1 MYAVR
6 PMALDRGTASQTIG
20 VGMLGLGTVGM
31 EVARRLITEWHL
43 LTARTGGT
51 TPVLRAVAVHD
62 TSRERDLD
70 LKNVRLTDTA
80 TSVVDDPDV
89 AIVVEVMGGTDPAT
103 ALIDR
108 ALSGGKTVVTAN
120 KAVIAAE
127 GQRLWQAAAAHGAG
141 LWFEAAVGAG
151 LPIVALLRD
160 SLRGDRISSIDAI
173 INGTTNVILTRM
185 RTDGVTFATAL
196 ADAQARGFAEA
207 DPSADVEGWD
217 AAQKL
222 VIMSRLAFNLDL
234 TVADV
239 DVVGIGALDRIDLGY
254 TGQLGYAVKL
264 VAHAERRG
272 RDAVQLRVRP
282 TAVPGSHP
290 LFGVNGAG
298 NAVLLASDLAQ
309 TVSIGGVGAGGE
321 STASAVV
328 SDVVNAVVRRGAQP
342 QPPPAADAVVLD
354 AEEYD
359 VAGYIRLRI
368 TGTDEARELVLQAL
382 EDRGVPVDDAVDK
395 PPVDG
400 PTPQLIVLTGTAPRA
415 VHDRAI
421 ETLDSLAV
429 VREVACALDRIA
441 Q

>member
-1 MYAVR
+1 
-6 PMALDRGTASQTIG
+6 MALDHDTASPTIG
-20 VGMLGLGTVGM
+20 VGMLGLGTVGT

-51 TPVLRAVAVHD
+51 TPVLRAVAVRD
-62 TSRERDLD
+62 TSKERDVD
-70 LKNVRLTDTA
+70 LKNVRLTDDA
-80 TSVVDDPDV
+80 TGVVDDPDV

-103 ALIDR
+103 ALVDR
-108 ALSGGKTVVTAN
+108 ALAAGKTVVTAN

-160 SLRGDRISSIDAI
+160 SLRGDRIASIDAI

-185 RTDGVTFATAL
+185 RTDGVTLAAAL

-207 DPSADVEGWD
+207 DASADVDGWD

-222 VIMSRLAFNLDL
+222 VIISRLAFNLDL
-234 TVADV
+234 TLADV
-239 DVVGIGALDRIDLGY
+239 DVAGIGGLDRIDLGY
-254 TGQLGYAVKL
+254 SGQLGYAVKL

-290 LFGVNGAG
+290 LFGVDGAN

-309 TVSIGGVGAGGE
+309 TVSTGGVGAGGG

-342 QPPPAADAVVLD
+342 QPQQVAGAVVLD

-368 TGTDEARELVLQAL
+368 TDTDEARELVLQAL

-441 Q
+441 P

>member
-1 MYAVR
+1 
-6 PMALDRGTASQTIG
+6 MAGELAAPERVG
-20 VGMLGLGTVGM
+20 VGMLGLGTVGT

-51 TPVLRAVAVHD
+51 TPVLRAVAVRD
-62 TSRERDLD
+62 TSKERDLD
-70 LKNVRLTDTA
+70 LKNVRLTDNP

-103 ALIDR
+103 GLIDR
-108 ALSGGKTVVTAN
+108 ALSAGKTVVTAN
-120 KAVIAAE
+120 KAVIAAD
-127 GQRLWQAAAAHGAG
+127 GQRLWNAAAEHGAG
-141 LWFEAAVGAG
+141 LWFEAAVGGG

-185 RTDGVTFATAL
+185 REEGVTFATAL

-207 DPSADVEGWD
+207 DASADVDGWD

-222 VIMSRLAFNLDL
+222 VIMSRLAFNLSV
-234 TVADV
+234 TVDDV
-239 DVVGIGALDRIDLGY
+239 DVVGIGGLDRIDLGY

-264 VAHAERRG
+264 LAHAERRG

-290 LFGVNGAG
+290 LFGVNGAN
-298 NAVLLASDLAQ
+298 NAVLLASDLAH
-309 TVSIGGVGAGGE
+309 TVSMGGVGAGGE

-328 SDVVNAVVRRGAQP
+328 SDIVNAVVRRGSQP
-342 QPPPAADAVVLD
+342 LALPAADALILD

-368 TGTDEARELVLQAL
+368 TDTDEARELVLQAL
-382 EDRGVPVDDAVDK
+382 ADRGVPVDDAVDK

-400 PTPQLIVLTGTAPRA
+400 ASPQLIVLTGTAPRS
-415 VHDRAI
+415 VHDGAI

-441 Q
+441 P

>member
-1 MYAVR
+1 
-6 PMALDRGTASQTIG
+6 MAQQAPSPPQVG
-20 VGMLGLGTVGM
+20 VGMLGLGTVGS

-43 LTARTGGT
+43 LTARAGGI
-51 TPVLRAVAVHD
+51 TPVLRAVAVRD
-62 TSRERDLD
+62 TSKDRGLD
-70 LKNVRLTDTA
+70 LKNVRVSDNA
-80 TSVVDDPDV
+80 ASVVDDPQV
-89 AIVVEVMGGTDPAT
+89 AIVVEVMGGTEPAT
-103 ALIDR
+103 GLIDR
-108 ALSGGKTVVTAN
+108 ALAAGKTVVTAN
-120 KAVIAAE
+120 KAVIAAD
-127 GQRLWQAAAAHGAG
+127 GQRLWQAAAARGAG

-160 SLRGDRISSIDAI
+160 SLRGDRISTIDAI

-185 RTDGVTFATAL
+185 RTDGVTLAAAL

-207 DPSADVEGWD
+207 DASADVDGWD
-217 AAQKL
+217 AAHKL

-234 TVADV
+234 TVDDV
-239 DVVGIGALDRIDLGY
+239 DVVGIGGLDRIDLGY

-264 VAHAERRG
+264 VAHAERRE
-272 RDAVQLRVRP
+272 RDSVQLRVRP
-282 TAVPGSHP
+282 TAVARSHP
-290 LFGVNGAG
+290 LFGVDGSA

-309 TVSIGGVGAGGE
+309 TVSMGGVGAGGE

-328 SDVVNAVVRRGAQP
+328 SDIVNAVVRRGAHP
-342 QPPPAADAVVLD
+342 QPPPARDAVIRD

-359 VAGYIRLRI
+359 VAGYLRLRI
-368 TGTDEARELVLQAL
+368 TDTDEARELVLQAL
-382 EDRGVPVDDAVDK
+382 EDRGVPVDEAVDK

-400 PTPQLIVLTGTAPRA
+400 PSPQLLVLTGAAPRA

-441 Q
+441 P

>member
-6 PMALDRGTASQTIG
+6 PMADDRRTAQQTVG
-20 VGMLGLGTVGM
+20 VGMLGLGTVGT
-31 EVARRLITEWHL
+31 EVARRLITQWHL

-51 TPVLRAVAVHD
+51 TPVLRAVAVRD
-62 TSRERDLD
+62 TSKERDLD
-70 LKNVRLTDTA
+70 LKNVRLADNA
-80 TSVVDDPDV
+80 ASVVDDPDV

-103 ALIDR
+103 ALMDR
-108 ALSGGKTVVTAN
+108 ALAAGKTVITAN
-120 KAVIAAE
+120 KAVVAAE
-127 GQRLWQAAAAHGAG
+127 GQRLWLAAAEHGAG

-151 LPIVALLRD
+151 LPIVSLLRD

-185 RTDGVTFATAL
+185 RSDGVTFAAAL
-196 ADAQARGFAEA
+196 AEAQVRGFAEA
-207 DPSADVEGWD
+207 DASADVDGWD

-222 VIMSRLAFNLDL
+222 VIMSRLAFNLAV
-234 TVADV
+234 TVDDV
-239 DVVGIGALDRIDLGY
+239 DVVGIGDLDRIDLGY

-282 TAVPGSHP
+282 TAVPESHP
-290 LFGVNGAG
+290 LFGVNGAN

-309 TVSIGGVGAGGE
+309 TVSIGGVGAGGQ

-328 SDVVNAVVRRGAQP
+328 SDIVNAVVRTGAQP
-342 QPPPAADAVVLD
+342 QPPPAADALILD
-354 AEEYD
+354 PEEYD

-368 TGTDEARELVLQAL
+368 TDTDEARALVLQAL
-382 EDRGVPVDDAVDK
+382 QDRGVPVDDAVDK
-395 PPVDG
+395 SPVDG
-400 PTPQLIVLTGTAPRA
+400 DSPQLLVLTGMAPRA

-441 Q
+441 P

>member
-6 PMALDRGTASQTIG
+6 PMALDRNTASQTVG
-20 VGMLGLGTVGM
+20 VGMLGLGTVGT
-31 EVARRLITEWHL
+31 EVARRLIAEWHL
-43 LTARTGGT
+43 LSARTGGT
-51 TPVLRAVAVHD
+51 TPVLRAVAVRD
-62 TSRERDLD
+62 TSKERDLD
-70 LKNVRLTDTA
+70 LKNVRLTDNP

-89 AIVVEVMGGTDPAT
+89 AIVVELIGGTDPAT
-103 ALIDR
+103 GLIDR
-108 ALSGGKTVVTAN
+108 ALIAGKTVVTAN

-127 GQRLWQAAAAHGAG
+127 GQRLWQAAAANGAG
-141 LWFEAAVGAG
+141 LWFEAAVGGG

-173 INGTTNVILTRM
+173 INGTTNSILTRM
-185 RTDGVTFATAL
+185 REEGVTFATAL

-207 DPSADVEGWD
+207 DASADVDGWD

-222 VIMSRLAFNLDL
+222 VIMSRLAFNLSV
-234 TVADV
+234 TVDDV
-239 DVVGIGALDRIDLGY
+239 DVVGIVGLDRIDLGY

-264 VAHAERRG
+264 LAHAERRG

-282 TAVPGSHP
+282 TAVPPSHP
-290 LFGVNGAG
+290 LFGVNGAN
-298 NAVLLASDLAQ
+298 NAVLLASDLAK
-309 TVSIGGVGAGGE
+309 TVSMGGVGAGGE

-328 SDVVNAVVRRGAQP
+328 SDIVNAVVRTAAQP
-342 QPPPAADAVVLD
+342 QPPPLAGALILD

-368 TGTDEARELVLQAL
+368 TDTDEARELVLQAL
-382 EDRGVPVDDAVDK
+382 ADRGVPVDDAVDK

-400 PTPQLIVLTGTAPRA
+400 SSPQLIVLTGTAPRS
-415 VHDRAI
+415 VHDGAI

-441 Q
+441 P